1 MKTLLH
7 NGHFGIVK
15 IKNRA
20 RENVLA
26 GNESDI
32 ENIVRM
38 CDVCQQY
45 QKRQPRETYIPHER
59 PDIPWTKQAQIY
71 LKFFQNV
78 TEQQQ
83 ITPQTFPILAKFLIS
98 VHSQQYSTR
107 NEYFPDVVF
116 PKKLYQTTVQNSQML
131 IKNLVRNGIS
141 SPVQFTPNHMGKLKE
156 QYKQLKRHYITY
168 LKTMKILIQ
177 RYFSFDQ
184 HTHHQKTHLLPLFS
198 LTELYEQ

>member
-1 MKTLLH
+1 MNRIVIPKTLQNEMKTLLH

-59 PDIPWTKQAQIY
+59 PDIPWTK
-71 LKFFQNV
+71 
-78 TEQQQ
+78 
-83 ITPQTFPILAKFLIS
+83 
-98 VHSQQYSTR
+98 
-107 NEYFPDVVF
+107 
-116 PKKLYQTTVQNSQML
+116 
-131 IKNLVRNGIS
+131 
-141 SPVQFTPNHMGKLKE
+141 
-156 QYKQLKRHYITY
+156 
-168 LKTMKILIQ
+168 
-177 RYFSFDQ
+177 
-184 HTHHQKTHLLPLFS
+184 
-198 LTELYEQ
+198 

>member
-156 QYKQLKRHYITY
+156 QYKQ
-168 LKTMKILIQ
+168 
-177 RYFSFDQ
+177 
-184 HTHHQKTHLLPLFS
+184 
-198 LTELYEQ
+198 